1 MEIIINNEQYKYYF
15 VGESFCRP
23 SMDSFGI
30 TEADIISYNK
40 YMEDYKKLESKRED
54 VESGVS
60 CFLGVIIYIGELLLL
75 LFAPRPDSTI
85 LNGLLSF
92 FVCIFLVFF
101 PGFIFIQAHI
111 FTFFLYE
118 R

>member
-40 YMEDYKKLESKRED
+40 YMENYKKLESKRDD

-75 LFAPRPDSTI
+75 LFEGSVP
-85 LNGLLSF
+85 LLAASDAAASSAA
-92 FVCIFLVFF
+92 VS
-101 PGFIFIQAHI
+101 G
-111 FTFFLYE
+111 
-118 R
+118 